1 MKNVNKNSLKVNKKL
16 LTLMDKEIKTEIKK
30 YKKINNKTKETEK
43 LPISDEKRKDNSK
56 EKDKKENKI
65 GIKKICNFINLLNMG
80 YINKDNTN
88 ITLFENVFDITNN
101 VESDNSNEISGNK
114 KDKKKK
120 KKLRNKMR
128 NIIESKN
135 INVQNQNIQNNN
147 NKFKSNIDNKKKKE
161 AIIYDPHRIDFGNDI
176 LDNNDSINKDTENN
190 KDDNNKS
197 MRNIRKFV
205 VYSKRK
211 IDDLDKQK
219 LKSNN
224 SNAIS
229 EKKINKFEKIIP
241 ENPDNFKI
249 IDDANKKNIKEIG
262 KESDSYPKNN
272 SPKDNAK
279 KSHNLNNKRDMPER
293 KKDDGNRKKL
303 NNSSDEDINYRI
315 IKLNNS
321 SNEDISYNRIKTNIN
336 PSNENTNYN
345 PIKNH
350 NNSNKGNINFN
361 GIKKNNNNN
370 NLKFID
376 EEDIKLKD
384 FHNKNILKKDNKIII
399 EINGDNVDSNIDN
412 KKNKLNSTFTNTPN
426 NRKTDECIK
435 YTKTKEYDFTIRSTD
450 NSPKNKKKKKVGKK
464 SGGNKKISADKKK
477 KKNKFVIDLRELIK
491 SDVKEKSK
499 LNPSER
505 YKNLDIKKQ
514 DEKIIFNINKNYY

>member
-1 MKNVNKNSLKVNKKL
+1 
-16 LTLMDKEIKTEIKK
+16 
-30 YKKINNKTKETEK
+30 
-43 LPISDEKRKDNSK
+43 
-56 EKDKKENKI
+56 
-65 GIKKICNFINLLNMG
+65 
-80 YINKDNTN
+80 
-88 ITLFENVFDITNN
+88 
-101 VESDNSNEISGNK
+101 
-114 KDKKKK
+114 
-120 KKLRNKMR
+120 MR

-135 INVQNQNIQNNN
+135 IKDQNIPN
-147 NKFKSNIDNKKKKE
+147 NKSKSNIDNKKKKE
-161 AIIYDPHRIDFGNDI
+161 AIIYDPQRIDFGIDI

-197 MRNIRKFV
+197 MRNTRKSSD
-205 VYSKRK
+205 VYSKKK
-211 IDDLDKQK
+211 IDDSDKQK
-219 LKSNN
+219 FKFNN
-224 SNAIS
+224 SNAIP

-241 ENPDNFKI
+241 ENPHNFKI
-249 IDDANKKNIKEIG
+249 IDDATKKNIKEIG
-262 KESDSYPKNN
+262 KESDSYPTNN
-272 SPKDNAK
+272 NPKDNAK
-279 KSHNLNNKRDMPER
+279 KNHELNNKRNIPG
-293 KKDDGNRKKL
+293 KNRKKL
-303 NNSSDEDINYRI
+303 NNSSDEDINYD
-315 IKLNNS
+315 KKKFNNS
-321 SNEDISYNRIKTNIN
+321 SNEDISCNRTQKKIN

-345 PIKNH
+345 RKNNN

-384 FHNKNILKKDNKIII
+384 FHNNNNILKKDNKIII

-464 SGGNKKISADKKK
+464 SGGNKKISVGKKK
-477 KKNKFVIDLRELIK
+477 KKNKFIIDLRELIK